1 MARYTCSFSV
11 AIGVEN
17 LRQLLAEIFKSCN
30 LVLICDRNDYMM
42 ARQHPGQV
50 SFSKLVTVEV
60 LIDNTTST
68 QTATRINLVIKN
80 EELALQIDNH
90 CHRIFDLVKQS
101 IVENYNWQLTE
112 NIAR

>member
-1 MARYTCSFSV
+1 MARYTCSFTV
-11 AIGVEN
+11 AVGVEH
-17 LRQLLAEIFKSCN
+17 LRQMLAEIFKLCN

-60 LIDNTTST
+60 LINNTAAI
-68 QTATRINLVIKN
+68 TATRMDLVIKN
-80 EELALQIDNH
+80 EELALQVDNH

-101 IVENYNWQLTE
+101 LLENRNCQLIE
-112 NIAR
+112 NIAK